1 MKKKFSRYLEDKDKV
16 ILKRERRVIVSE
28 GVDNEDKKESDENE
42 EEEYWDYVDGGQS
55 MEELDRLEKM
65 EQKIEKLTE
74 TFKILKP
81 KAISFQ
87 NWKKKAQKKEP
98 ETDDTKTVKP
108 VIDLE
113 EKTKKKISKINI
125 IDRISDIKNID
136 LLGQNYVLGLNKDII
151 NKVEFPKMI
160 PYSPMIDLSGK
171 KSKKVLIE
179 YNVRPLEKNKLR
191 ENSDKNNTFTI
202 NKETNEFLQDVGF
215 NYNKYNYTEKP
226 EIHKEIE
233 IDSDFVKKILPTS
246 KANLKLP
253 FLFEDYTLKLPELN
267 LSLKANQKEKYKLE
281 PNLEEPIKSDISKEK
296 KAI

>member
-16 ILKRERRVIVSE
+16 ILKRERRIIVSE

-98 ETDDTKTVKP
+98 VSDDTKTVKP

-125 IDRISDIKNID
+125 IDRISDIKNLD

-171 KSKKVLIE
+171 K
-179 YNVRPLEKNKLR
+179 
-191 ENSDKNNTFTI
+191 
-202 NKETNEFLQDVGF
+202 
-215 NYNKYNYTEKP
+215 
-226 EIHKEIE
+226 
-233 IDSDFVKKILPTS
+233 
-246 KANLKLP
+246 
-253 FLFEDYTLKLPELN
+253 
-267 LSLKANQKEKYKLE
+267 
-281 PNLEEPIKSDISKEK
+281 
-296 KAI
+296 